1 MIRYVTLLKVKLR
14 YIILC
19 YITLSYITLHYIS
32 FHWYITLYYILLH
45 YDKLRYV
52 ILHFVTLCYITFC
65 YITLCYITFRYI
77 MLHCCKLH
85 YVTLRYVTLLLTANP
100 GPVMMFVSPRRISG
114 PYSVNEI
121 LQFRCTADVGNPPQ
135 NKPWLWQWKFV
146 DDMMAW
152 APYPYTNRIK
162 DGPFRSGHCRNYGA
176 STLEHIVS
184 VDDNA
189 RMFRCAVNNDGA
201 FSANFTIYT

>member
-1 MIRYVTLLKVKLR
+1 MCIHT
-14 YIILC
+14 YIHTYIHQYANTHYITLC
-19 YITLSYITLHYIS
+19 YIMLSYITLHYIAL
-32 FHWYITLYYILLH
+32 HYITLH
-45 YDKLRYV
+45 
-52 ILHFVTLCYITFC
+52 YITFG
-65 YITLCYITFRYI
+65 YITLCYITLYYI
-77 MLHCCKLH
+77 ALI
-85 YVTLRYVTLLLTANP
+85 YITLRYVTLLFTVNP
-100 GPVMMFVSPRRISG
+100 GYVMMFVSPRRISG

-121 LQFRCTADVGNPPQ
+121 LQFRCTADVGNPPK

-146 DDMMAW
+146 DDMTTW